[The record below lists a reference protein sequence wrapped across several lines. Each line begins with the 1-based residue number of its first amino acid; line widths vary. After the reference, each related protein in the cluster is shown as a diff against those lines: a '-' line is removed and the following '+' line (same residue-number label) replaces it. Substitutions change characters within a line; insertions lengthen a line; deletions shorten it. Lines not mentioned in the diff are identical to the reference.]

1 MILSLAPAL
10 TTDPGPHPDPV
21 PVPDPDP
28 SPSPSPSPALTRLV
42 AVAQRAKTGAGT
54 ASICVVDVPPVTT
67 YHDMTTPLVSTLHSA
82 LLEQPQQGV
91 TMVAIDGADSY
102 GHKVDS
108 YSHGHAHHARDPP
121 PPEPTAHGH
130 SHSHAHG
137 GDCCG
142 ADHGPK
148 ATGATHEHGHG
159 QQLEQPA
166 HPPPGFP
173 GMWRDP
179 STGESLLGAGEGVP
193 NLDSNPGEGV
203 SPGTWRAL
211 SGHGGGTVSPG
222 SGHSHSP
229 L

>member
-1 MILSLAPAL
+1 MSLSLAPAL
-10 TTDPGPHPDPV
+10 TTDPGPDPVPVPAPV

-108 YSHGHAHHARDPP
+108 YSHG
-121 PPEPTAHGH
+121 
-130 SHSHAHG
+130 
-137 GDCCG
+137 
-142 ADHGPK
+142 
-148 ATGATHEHGHG
+148 
-159 QQLEQPA
+159 
-166 HPPPGFP
+166 
-173 GMWRDP
+173 
-179 STGESLLGAGEGVP
+179 
-193 NLDSNPGEGV
+193 
-203 SPGTWRAL
+203 
-211 SGHGGGTVSPG
+211 
-222 SGHSHSP
+222 
-229 L
+229 

>member
-1 MILSLAPAL
+1 MDRFTFFCVGYLLVYVIEQHQHSQL
-10 TTDPGPHPDPV
+10 TKEG
-21 PVPDPDP
+21 
-28 SPSPSPSPALTRLV
+28 LL
-42 AVAQRAKTGAGT
+42 AVAQRARTSGLTGGVGT

-67 YHDMTTPLVSTLHSA
+67 YHDMSAPLVSTLHAA
-82 LLEQPQQGV
+82 LLEQPSKLTGLL
-91 TMVAIDGADSY
+91 VAIDGADSY

-148 ATGATHEHGHG
+148 ATGAAHEHGHG

-179 STGESLLGAGEGVP
+179 STGESLLGAEPV
-193 NLDSNPGEGV
+193 
-203 SPGTWRAL
+203 RA
-211 SGHGGGTVSPG
+211 
-222 SGHSHSP
+222 
-229 L
+229 